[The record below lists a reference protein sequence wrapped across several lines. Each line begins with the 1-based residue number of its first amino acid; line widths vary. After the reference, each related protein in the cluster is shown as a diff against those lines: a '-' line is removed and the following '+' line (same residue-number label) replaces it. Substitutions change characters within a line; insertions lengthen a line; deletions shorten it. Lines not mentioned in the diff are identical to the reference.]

1 MGTGIDDGNGGAAP
15 GAAAA
20 PPVADRPGAAA
31 TPPPVGAAVADPA
44 SATGMPPPLRGTR
57 WLAGWRW
64 GALVAAVYVASTVL
78 MTWPLPARI
87 GTSTVAT
94 TDPVWG
100 IWANRWVQHQLVTD
114 PLHLYDANIFYPLDN
129 TLGYSDAMVINA
141 VLSAPVFWLTG
152 NAILTNG
159 LLTLAT
165 FPLAAGGMYLLVR
178 RLAGNRAAAFLAG
191 LAFAFVPFRF
201 AHIRHVHLLG
211 HAWTPWVLVA
221 LLVLVERRTW
231 RAAAVFGLLLA
242 VQALTSVYLMFQIA
256 LVLGLA
262 LLALLAVER
271 RARSPRFLSLL
282 AAGGALAALLVVPI
296 YLPYLT
302 VRDEQGL
309 QRTIYEAEYW
319 KGLPSS
325 HLKPWQSRFWTWT
338 NQDGW
343 RDPRRLP
350 GDGYNDDEDAI
361 FAGGLA
367 LAGAALGLVGWRR
380 RRVATALLVPIGAA
394 AFVLSLGPSLGPRA
408 YLPTIEPG
416 IPLPYR
422 WLFEHVSFLQ
432 ATRVTARFGVVVNLA
447 TVALAGL
454 GVAWAWDR
462 LAPRLPG
469 ASRGRAATVLTFA
482 LALLLLLELRTLP
495 IPTEAIDTSAAAAA
509 PYRWLADQP
518 DGPVMEF
525 PAPAVAP
532 WDRPMARIAV
542 EMMMYWSTIHWKPLV
557 NGYSGFFPKPH
568 LDFLAAFVGDLPR
581 ADGTV
586 GRGVSHLGPD
596 TVGLLR
602 DLGVRYAVVHLDWYD
617 PADRPAVEAR
627 LAAAADALESGGDFG
642 ATRVFRIRPRAEV
655 AAEAGSPVRV
665 RLFAPTRSAP
675 RANWEAAIVL
685 QATGRPALVHFR
697 DPPRLETI
705 WRDDTGREVGRQTRE
720 MPHLPGVIGTNAALC
735 STTVAS
741 CQPLADGAGQ
751 VILNPTR
758 PNPAPR
764 QPGVY
769 TVELTVSGPIA
780 LTCRYEVTVAGEP
793 APAAGATEYVACEG

>member
-1 MGTGIDDGNGGAAP
+1 MGTGTDGGGGNAETRP
-15 GAAAA
+15 GAE
-20 PPVADRPGAAA
+20 PPVADG
-31 TPPPVGAAVADPA
+31 PVAA
-44 SATGMPPPLRGTR
+44 SASPAPVATAAPAAHPSR
-57 WLAGWRW
+57 WPDGWRW
-64 GALVAAVYVASTVL
+64 GLLVAAVYVAATVA

-87 GTSTVAT
+87 STSTVGAV
-94 TDPVWG
+94 DPVWG

-129 TLGYSDAMVINA
+129 TLGYSDAMVANA
-141 VLSAPVFWLTG
+141 IISAPVFWLTG

-165 FPLAAGGMYLLVR
+165 FPLAAGGMYRLVN

-201 AHIRHVHLLG
+201 AHIRHAHLLG
-211 HAWTPWVLVA
+211 HAWTPWVLLA

-231 RAAAVFGLLLA
+231 RAAAAFGLLLA
-242 VQALTSVYLMFQIA
+242 VQSLTSVYLMFQVALPLGIA
-256 LVLGLA
+256 LLVLVVA
-262 LLALLAVER
+262 ER
-271 RARSPRFLSLL
+271 RARTRRFLATL
-282 AAGGALAALLVVPI
+282 AAGVALAALLVVPT
-296 YLPYLT
+296 YLPYLA
-302 VRDEQGL
+302 VRDQQGL
-309 QRTIYEAEYW
+309 QRTVYEAEYW

-325 HLKPWQSRFWTWT
+325 HLKPWRSRVWTWT
-338 NQDGW
+338 NQASWQDL
-343 RDPRRLP
+343 RLRA
-350 GDGYNDDEDAI
+350 GGAGYNDDEDAI

-367 LAGAALGLVGWRR
+367 LVGATLGLIGWRR
-380 RRVATALLVPIGAA
+380 RRLATALLVPIGAA

-416 IPLPYR
+416 IPLPYK
-422 WLFEHVSFLQ
+422 WLFEHVTFLQ
-432 ATRVTARFGVVVNLA
+432 ATRVTARFGIVANLA

-454 GVAWAWDR
+454 GVAWAWDQ
-462 LAPRLPG
+462 LAPRF
-469 ASRGRAATVLTFA
+469 RGFGQTRAGPILSGA
-482 LALLLLLELRTLP
+482 LALLLLLELRTAP

-525 PAPAVAP
+525 PAPATAL
-532 WDRPMARIAV
+532 RGGATGHTTV
-542 EMMMYWSTIHWKPLV
+542 ETMMYWSTRHWKPLV

-568 LDFLAAFVGDLPR
+568 QDFLAAFAHDLPR

-586 GRGVSHLGPD
+586 GRAVSHVGPN

-602 DLGVRYAVVHLDWYD
+602 DLGVGYAVVHLDWYD
-617 PADRPAVEAR
+617 PADRPAVEER
-627 LAAAADALESGGDFG
+627 LAAATEALESGGEFG
-642 ATRVFRIRPRAEV
+642 ATRVFRVRPRAE
-655 AAEAGSPVRV
+655 AASEAGPPVRV

-675 RANWEAAIVL
+675 RANWEAAIEL

-705 WRDDTGREVGRQTRE
+705 WREDAGREVSRQTRA
-720 MPHLPGVIGTNAALC
+720 MPHLPGVIGSNAALC
-735 STTVAS
+735 STTVPL
-741 CQPLADGAGQ
+741 CQPRGDGAGQ
-751 VILNPTR
+751 VILDPAR

-793 APAAGATEYVACEG
+793 APVAGATEYVPCEG